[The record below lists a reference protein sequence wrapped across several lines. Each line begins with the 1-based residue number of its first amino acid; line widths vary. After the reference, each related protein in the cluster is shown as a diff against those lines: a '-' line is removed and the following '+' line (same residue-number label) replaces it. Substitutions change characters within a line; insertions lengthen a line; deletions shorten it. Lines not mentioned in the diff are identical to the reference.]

1 VISHKDIQNVSYIK
15 NKEGKRVNYYAAKEL
30 FWPFYLWRVTAPK
43 GQVPL
48 NIFQMLVLKLVRAG
62 STSIEKLSLYS
73 NLDKEL
79 VRYILA
85 QLTTDEYLTEWDLTA
100 KAIILLDGKEANEN
114 AETGSYYLIQDAI
127 SGNLIPRVMTSL
139 PFIENVDFSEKF
151 PKFIESKGT
160 GRISKPLL
168 IQNTKP
174 PKQPSAEQM
183 SVCLRTYRRELNQ
196 LKQAD
201 VYVPEASENLST
213 SIEFI
218 EESAISVFAHIR
230 LFSTYGGERLWYLSD
245 PTGLTIS
252 VPELNDAAEGL
263 IARNKLFAS
272 KVNEVMGIAEE
283 GKVVGYQE
291 QQQKFEVQAQTEL
304 LSRYSWVQKYPLI
317 EKHLLGMLRLK
328 TEIQLEET
336 PRFELV
342 DSLLS
347 ELQRVLEAW
356 LKTLIE
362 PSESNTQWHIFV
374 VEWGGYRP
382 KLQFNKQVLK
392 EIYLRVDGV
401 SDAEA
406 KQLSTVTAG
415 RVQHALTNGGQSL
428 KALLA
433 AALIKA
439 PNVIESIN
447 SKYPGWLKLAIDLAQ
462 DRNEFASHAGGKNI
476 DKKMV
481 IKHLT
486 SVEKLLD
493 LIEKFLGSK

>member
-1 VISHKDIQNVSYIK
+1 MISHKDIQNVSYIK
-15 NKEGKRVNYYAAKEL
+15 NKEGKRLNYSASSEL

-43 GQVPL
+43 EKVPL
-48 NIFQMLVLKLVRAG
+48 NIFQMLILKLVRAG
-62 STSIEKLSLYS
+62 TTTVEKLCLYS

-85 QLTTDEYLTEWDLTA
+85 QLTNDGYLTEWSLTA
-100 KAIILLDGKEANEN
+100 NAISLLDGKEANEN
-114 AETGSYYLIQDAI
+114 TEIGSYYLIQDAI
-127 SGNLIPRVMTSL
+127 SGNLIPRVMSSL

-160 GRISKPLL
+160 GRVSKPLL
-168 IQNTKP
+168 IQNTQP

-201 VYVPEASENLST
+201 VYVPEASEKLST

-230 LFSTYGGERLWYLSD
+230 LFSTHGGERLWYLSD

-252 VPELNDAAEGL
+252 VPELNDVAEGL
-263 IARNKLFAS
+263 IATNKLFAS
-272 KVNEVMGIAEE
+272 KVNYVMGIAEK
-283 GKVVGYQE
+283 GKVVGYRE

-328 TEIQLEET
+328 IEILLEET
-336 PRFELV
+336 TRFELI
-342 DSLLS
+342 DSLLV
-347 ELQRVLEAW
+347 EQQRVLEAW
-356 LKTLIE
+356 LKVIIE
-362 PSESNTQWHIFV
+362 PSELNTQWHTFV

-382 KLQFNKQVLK
+382 KLQMNKKVLK

-401 SDAEA
+401 SDAVA
-406 KQLSTVTAG
+406 TQLATVTAG
-415 RVQHALTNGGQSL
+415 RVQHALTDGGQSL

-439 PNVIESIN
+439 PSLIESIN
-447 SKYPGWLKLAIDLAQ
+447 SKYPRWLQLIIDLAN
-462 DRNEFASHAGGKNI
+462 DRNKFASHAGGKNI
-476 DKKMV
+476 EKELVK
-481 IKHLT
+481 KHLS
-486 SVEKLLD
+486 SVEELLD

>member
-1 VISHKDIQNVSYIK
+1 VISHNDIKNVSYIK
-15 NKEGKRVNYYAAKEL
+15 NKEGKRVNYSAAKEL

-43 GQVPL
+43 EQVPL

-62 STSIEKLSLYS
+62 TTTLEKLCLYS

-85 QLTTDEYLTEWDLTA
+85 QLTNDVYLTEWNLTA
-100 KAIILLDGKEANEN
+100 KAISLLDGKEVNEN

-127 SGNLIPRVMTSL
+127 SGNLIPRVMSSL

-160 GRISKPLL
+160 GRISKPML
-168 IQNTKP
+168 IQNTQP

-183 SVCLRTYRRELNQ
+183 SMCLRAYRRELNQ

-201 VYVPEASENLST
+201 VYVPEASKKFST

-245 PTGLTIS
+245 PTGLTMS
-252 VPELNDAAEGL
+252 VPELNAIAEEL
-263 IARNKLFAS
+263 IAKNKLFAS
-272 KVNEVMGIAEE
+272 KVNDVMGIAEE
-283 GKVVGYQE
+283 GKVVGYRE
-291 QQQKFEVQAQTEL
+291 QQQKFEVQAKTEL

-328 TEIQLEET
+328 IEILTEKT
-336 PRFELV
+336 TRFELF

-347 ELQRVLEAW
+347 EQQRVLEAW
-356 LKTLIE
+356 LKTIIE
-362 PSESNTQWHIFV
+362 PRESNTQWHIFV
-374 VEWGGYRP
+374 VDWGGSHP
-382 KLQFNKQVLK
+382 KLQMNRRILK
-392 EIYLRVDGV
+392 EVYLRVDGV
-401 SDAEA
+401 SDGVA
-406 KQLSTVTAG
+406 KQLATVTAG
-415 RVQHALTNGGQSL
+415 RVQHALTDGGQSL

-447 SKYPGWLKLAIDLAQ
+447 SKYPGWLELIIDLAN
-462 DRNEFASHAGGKNI
+462 DRNKFASHAGGKNI
-476 DKKMV
+476 EKEVV
-481 IKHLT
+481 ISHLT
-486 SVEKLLD
+486 SVERLLD